1 MLIKIIN
8 SLKKRMAKG
17 NSPNRREIITEES
30 LELQKGKINAECL
43 KSNRLDF
50 SWVSQIILIVEA
62 KMVTPSDVGFSIL
75 RDNA

>member
-1 MLIKIIN
+1 MT
-8 SLKKRMAKG
+8 KG

-30 LELQKGKINAECL
+30 LELQKEKKNAECL

-50 SWVSQIILIVEA
+50 LRVFQIILIVEA
-62 KMVTPSDVGFSIL
+62 TMITRSDVGFSIL